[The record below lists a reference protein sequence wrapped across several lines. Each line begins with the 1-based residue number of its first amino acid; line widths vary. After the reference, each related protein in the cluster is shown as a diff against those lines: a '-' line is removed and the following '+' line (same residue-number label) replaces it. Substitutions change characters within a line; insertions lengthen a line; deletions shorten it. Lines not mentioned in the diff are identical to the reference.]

1 MTRIWSWFSAIQSK
15 IWTVSHANE
24 LSWAITR
31 SKSIVLVIHWQTISG
46 WMLIRWMLQASSLDA
61 RKHPDFR
68 KIRIQTGDKHPKGN
82 LGILH
87 SGHYKC
93 NFKLHTRFLLH
104 KQQFLVFCFT
114 FLPKILALFFIFLVA
129 NLAFGCLSAFWILIC
144 IWILISIQD
153 AW

>member
-1 MTRIWSWFSAIQSK
+1 MVMGTSQGWL
-15 IWTVSHANE
+15 TE
-24 LSWAITR
+24 T
-31 SKSIVLVIHWQTISG
+31 QTISG

-61 RKHPDFR
+61 RKHPNFR

-93 NFKLHTRFLLH
+93 NLELHTRFLLH

-114 FLPKILALFFIFLVA
+114 FLPTILALFFVFLDA

-153 AW
+153 A

>member
-1 MTRIWSWFSAIQSK
+1 MHQAT
-15 IWTVSHANE
+15 
-24 LSWAITR
+24 LD
-31 SKSIVLVIHWQTISG
+31 QTISG

-93 NFKLHTRFLLH
+93 NFELHTRFLLH

-114 FLPKILALFFIFLVA
+114 FLPKILARFFV
-129 NLAFGCLSAFWILIC
+129 WMLIC
-144 IWILISIQD
+144 ILDPYLHLD
-153 AW
+153 ACQASWMLDKHPRFLDACGCLKHPTRNGLSGSPCQ